1 MTMSQP
7 IEVAAFLFQ
16 KEATMLGLETILSIG
31 EKVLDRV
38 LPDQEK
44 ASEAKLRLAELAQTG
59 NLKELETYVKDLDSA
74 RQREASIASSEH
86 APLINKIITPILAL
100 AITGLSFVLFAVL
113 IFVDVTAQAKD
124 ILIYILGVLSALV
137 TQVASYYFGSSMGS
151 KDKSEEL
158 KRVIK

>member
-1 MTMSQP
+1 
-7 IEVAAFLFQ
+7 
-16 KEATMLGLETILSIG
+16 MLGLETILSIG

-44 ASEAKLRLAELAQTG
+44 ANEAKLKLAELAQSG
-59 NLKELETYVKDLDSA
+59 NLKELETYAKDLDSA
-74 RQREASIASSEH
+74 RQREAQIASSEN

-113 IFVDVTAQAKD
+113 IFTNVTPEAKD

>member
-1 MTMSQP
+1 
-7 IEVAAFLFQ
+7 
-16 KEATMLGLETILSIG
+16 MLGLETILSIG

-44 ASEAKLRLAELAQTG
+44 ASEAKLKLAELAQSG
-59 NLKELETYVKDLDSA
+59 NLKELETYAKDLDSA
-74 RQREASIASSEH
+74 RQREASIASSEN

-113 IFVDVTAQAKD
+113 IFVEVTTEAKD